1 MYNLFNLL
9 NFSEIRNVTE
19 TTNNLRQS
27 VEKIQS
33 RVVESREK
41 QEENMNNITRL
52 AANIEKLS
60 LRLSKQLT
68 EGRSH
73 KLIIFKHT
81 HNTPTHMLH
90 MVGC

>member
-73 KLIIFKHT
+73 KLIIFRHT
-81 HNTPTHMLH
+81 HYTHTHMLH